1 VENRLAHLKTAH
13 ERFLSDFERSGKRYV
28 LATLPD
34 LPFETDAFSL
44 ALSANFLF
52 LYGDRLDYEF
62 HLASLR
68 ELARVAADEVRIFPL
83 AGLDTEPYD
92 RLEDVITTLR
102 QEGYRVDTRTVP
114 YEFQQGVDEML
125 VVTP

>member
-1 VENRLAHLKTAH
+1 V
-13 ERFLSDFERSGKRYV
+13 
-28 LATLPD
+28 PD

-68 ELARVAADEVRIFPL
+68 ELARAAADEVRIFPL
-83 AGLDTEPYD
+83 AALDTEPYD
-92 RLEDVITTLR
+92 RLEDVMTTLR

>member
-1 VENRLAHLKTAH
+1 V
-13 ERFLSDFERSGKRYV
+13 
-28 LATLPD
+28 PD

-83 AGLDTEPYD
+83 AALDTEPYD
-92 RLEDVITTLR
+92 RLEDVMTTLR
-102 QEGYRVDTRTVP
+102 QEVYRVDTRTVP